1 MIPPRADDIDN
12 RLPHQA
18 PPVSGQAA
26 PPRHEGT
33 TARPRTVIDLREAPS
48 DPLETDPR
56 LRAFAGARRL
66 VTAEDGGELCA
77 CAFALFI
84 GHGSTLLG
92 AVATDPRARG
102 RGCASRLV
110 KALAAEQNGR
120 AAFVFCRSDG
130 LEDFYKKC
138 GFCRIGKWAT
148 ARLHD

>member
-1 MIPPRADDIDN
+1 MRHVHALLLDCGFEVGDYNSFAADVCA
-12 RLPHQA
+12 RLNK
-18 PPVSGQAA
+18 
-26 PPRHEGT
+26 GT
-33 TARPRTVIDLREAPS
+33 A
-48 DPLETDPR
+48 
-56 LRAFAGARRL
+56 RL

-110 KALAAEQNGR
+110 KTLAAGQKGR
-120 AAFVFCRSDG
+120 EAFIFCRSDG
-130 LEDFYKKC
+130 LEEFYKEC